1 MMVSEFSKFIVFFI
15 TFKIEERMLL
25 DCYVEPETVCTSIN
39 TSKLNHWDMQIH

>member
-1 MMVSEFSKFIVFFI
+1 MVSEFSKFIVFFI

-25 DCYVEPETVCTSIN
+25 DYYVEPEIVCTSIN